1 MWTSFL
7 KWRKRSFETVLTYVI
22 YHLCSPYLYL
32 IIHFLLVLT
41 ISFGIYNLA
50 VHSIWHLPTL
60 ILPHFLACQIF
71 LILSYLVLTFRTIFR
86 NVLCSLCLCSLPF
99 FDFYCFKTEVNFFYW
114 IASSPSLQGTRKK
127 NTANTAANTTNTLLL
142 RISSFMI

>member
-22 YHLCSPYLYL
+22 YHLCNPYLYL

-41 ISFGIYNLA
+41 VSFGIYNLA

-71 LILSYLVLTFRTIFR
+71 LILSYLVLTFSPIFR
-86 NVLCSLCLCSLPF
+86 NVFCSLCLCSLPF
-99 FDFYCFKTEVNFFYW
+99 FDFYCFKTEVIFFFIELLALLPYKVQERR
-114 IASSPSLQGTRKK
+114 ILP
-127 NTANTAANTTNTLLL
+127 TLLPTL
-142 RISSFMI
+142 QIHFCWE